1 MEWRREEWTE
11 DKEAF
16 EAKNINVEK
25 EGKVK
30 RTRGVNR
37 RGRSEEGNG
46 ERKECEGNRE
56 EEEGK
61 GGE

>member
-46 ERKECEGNRE
+46 ERKECEG
-56 EEEGK
+56 K
-61 GGE
+61 QGGRGRQRR